1 MTAAARKVMKDIGE
15 LIATPSVSS
24 SDPALDMSNEPVLQR
39 LEVML
44 DRAGFR
50 CESLPVENAP
60 GKHNLIATKGKGAG
74 GLVLSGHS
82 DTVPFDVEAWSSD
95 PFALDERDGRLY
107 GLGSADMKSFLALAA
122 AAAAEYPERDLER
135 ALIVVATAD
144 EETGMSGA
152 RSLVSGS
159 GKLAD
164 VALIGEPTSL
174 KPVRMHKGIL
184 AERIMLNGRSGHSS
198 DPSLGV
204 SALDGMRAVLNGLSR
219 LRETLQETTN
229 PAFHV
234 PFPTLNFG
242 RVQGGDNPNR
252 ICASCSLDV
261 DCRFL
266 PGMKLADVR
275 RRIHDTVRDSVAGS
289 GLAVRFQPLFYGT
302 DPMDTPADS
311 AFVRTVEKLTGFAAG
326 AVAFAT
332 EAPFFGSVGTDVVV
346 AGPGSIDQA
355 HQPDEYI
362 ELSSIPPTLKLL
374 DRLIG
379 TYCAGG

>member
-1 MTAAARKVMKDIGE
+1 MTEARKVVQKIAE
-15 LIATPSVSS
+15 LISIPSVSS
-24 SDPALDMSNEPVLQR
+24 SDATLDMSNEPILQR
-39 LEVML
+39 VEDML
-44 DRAGFR
+44 GNAGFR
-50 CESLPVENAP
+50 CDWLPVDDQP
-60 GKHNLIATKGKGAG
+60 GKYNLIGTKGKGAG

-82 DTVPFDVEAWSSD
+82 DTVPFDAQSWSSD
-95 PFALDERDGRLY
+95 PFALDERGGRLY

-122 AAAAEYPERDLER
+122 AAGAEYAEKDLDR
-135 ALIVVATAD
+135 ALIVIATAD

-152 RSLVSGS
+152 RSLASGS
-159 GKLAD
+159 GKFAD

-174 KPVRMHKGIL
+174 EPIRMHKGIL
-184 AERIMLNGRSGHSS
+184 AERIMLDGRSGHSS

-219 LRETLQETTN
+219 LREEMQQQAN
-229 PAFHV
+229 PMFHV
-234 PFPTLNFG
+234 PFPTMNFG

-252 ICASCSLDV
+252 ICASCSLDI

-266 PGMKLADVR
+266 PGMPLADVR
-275 RRIHDTVRDSVAGS
+275 RRIHDTVRESVAGS

-311 AFVRTVEKLTGFAAG
+311 AFVRTVEKLTGREAG
-326 AVAFAT
+326 GVAFAT
-332 EAPFFGSVGTDVVV
+332 EAPFFGSMGTEVVV

-374 DRLIG
+374 DRLIK
-379 TYCAGG
+379 TYCTGG

>member
-1 MTAAARKVMKDIGE
+1 MSAAPREVVKDIAE
-15 LIATPSVSS
+15 LISIPSVSS

-39 LEVML
+39 LEDML
-44 DRAGFR
+44 GRAGFR
-50 CESLPVENAP
+50 CEWLPVEDAP
-60 GKHNLIATKGKGAG
+60 GKYNLVGTKGKGTG

-82 DTVPFDVEAWSSD
+82 DTVPFDAQSWSSD
-95 PFALDERDGRLY
+95 PFTLDERNGRLY

-122 AAAAEYPERDLER
+122 AAAAEYAVKDLER

-152 RSLVSGS
+152 RSLASGS

-184 AERIMLNGRSGHSS
+184 AERIMLDGRSGHSS

-204 SALDGMRAVLNGLSR
+204 SALDGMREVLNGLSR
-219 LRETLQETTN
+219 LRESLQETTN

-234 PFPTLNFG
+234 PFPTMNFG

-252 ICASCSLDV
+252 ICASCTLDI

-266 PGMKLADVR
+266 PGMKLAAVR
-275 RRIHDTVRDSVAGS
+275 RRIHDTVRQSVAGS

-302 DPMDTPADS
+302 EPMDTPADS
-311 AFVRTVEKLTGFAAG
+311 AFVRTVEKLTGSEAG
-326 AVAFAT
+326 GVAFAT
-332 EAPFFGSVGTDVVV
+332 EAPFFGSMGTEVVV